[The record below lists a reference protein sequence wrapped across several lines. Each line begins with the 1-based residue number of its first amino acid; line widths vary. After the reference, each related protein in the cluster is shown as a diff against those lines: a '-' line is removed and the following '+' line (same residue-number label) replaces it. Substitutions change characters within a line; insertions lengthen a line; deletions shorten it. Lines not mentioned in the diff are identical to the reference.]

1 MQHKVFG
8 IFMFT
13 GFRVALRAGVGRRRC
28 YAEGLPRHPLFTAYL
43 ALGAVCFFWGTTYLG
58 IRMSLESFPPLMLV
72 SVRYMISGAIL
83 LLFAWARGIY
93 VPRGRELA
101 AACFSGLFTL
111 GVGNGALV
119 FTELL
124 IPSGMASLIITT
136 QPFWMVGFE
145 ALLPGG
151 ERLHAPTIGGMVV
164 GLVGASLLF
173 TPNVGGHG
181 IDRNVLH
188 GFLLLQVGLAGW
200 SFGSI
205 YQRRQAGKAHPVIAG
220 AVQQLAAGLMLAP
233 FALAIHEHPVQW
245 SARGVGALLYL
256 ICFGSIVGY
265 SAYVY
270 AMDRLPVAIVS
281 VYPYVNAV
289 VAVALGWLFY
299 REPFGRREAL
309 AMAIIFAGVAI
320 VKRYSRHPAAG

>member
-1 MQHKVFG
+1 
-8 IFMFT
+8 
-13 GFRVALRAGVGRRRC
+13 
-28 YAEGLPRHPLFTAYL
+28 LPRHPLFKAYL

-72 SVRYMISGAIL
+72 SVRYVISGAIL
-83 LLFAWARGIY
+83 LLFAVTRGIY

-101 AACFSGLFTL
+101 AACFSGFFTL

-151 ERLHAPTIGGMVV
+151 ERLHAPTIGGMVI
-164 GLVGASLLF
+164 GLVGASFLF
-173 TPNVGGHG
+173 TPDLGGHG

-220 AVQQLAAGLMLAP
+220 AVQQLAAGLILAP
-233 FALAIHEHPVQW
+233 FALALHEHPVDW

-281 VYPYVNAV
+281 IYPYVNAV

-309 AMAIIFAGVAI
+309 AMAIIFAGVAL
-320 VKRYSRHPAAG
+320 VKRYSRHPVAG

>member
-1 MQHKVFG
+1 
-8 IFMFT
+8 
-13 GFRVALRAGVGRRRC
+13 LR
-28 YAEGLPRHPLFTAYL
+28 RHPLFKAYL
-43 ALGAVCFFWGTTYLG
+43 ALLAVCFFWGTTFLG

-72 SVRYMISGAIL
+72 SLRYVLSGSIL
-83 LLFAWARGIY
+83 LLFAVTRGMY
-93 VPRGRELA
+93 LPRGRELA
-101 AACFSGLFTL
+101 AACFSGLLTL
-111 GVGNGALV
+111 GVGNGTLV
-119 FTELL
+119 FSELL

-151 ERLHAPTIGGMVV
+151 ERLHAPTIGGMSI
-164 GLVGASLLF
+164 GLVGASFLF
-173 TPNVGGHG
+173 TQDVGAHG

-200 SFGSI
+200 AFGSI
-205 YQRRQAGKAHPVIAG
+205 YQRRQAGKAHSVIAG
-220 AVQQLAAGLMLAP
+220 AVQQLAAGLTLAP
-233 FALAIHEHPVQW
+233 FALIIHEHPVHW

-256 ICFGSIVGY
+256 VCFGSIVGY

-281 VYPYVNAV
+281 VYPYVNVV

-320 VKRYSRHPAAG
+320 VKRYSRHPVAG

>member
-1 MQHKVFG
+1 
-8 IFMFT
+8 
-13 GFRVALRAGVGRRRC
+13 
-28 YAEGLPRHPLFTAYL
+28 
-43 ALGAVCFFWGTTYLG
+43 
-58 IRMSLESFPPLMLV
+58 MSLESFPPLMLV

-111 GVGNGALV
+111 GVGNGALT

-124 IPSGMASLIITT
+124 IPSGMAGLIITT

-151 ERLHAPTIGGMVV
+151 ERLHAPTIGGMAV

-173 TPNVGGHG
+173 RPDVGIARNMLHG
-181 IDRNVLH
+181 FL

-205 YQRRQAGKAHPVIAG
+205 YQRRQVGKAHSVIAG
-220 AVQQLAAGLMLAP
+220 AVQQLAAGLVLAP
-233 FALAIHEHPVQW
+233 FAMVIHEHPVHW

-256 ICFGSIVGY
+256 VCFGSLVGY

>member
-1 MQHKVFG
+1 M
-8 IFMFT
+8 
-13 GFRVALRAGVGRRRC
+13 L
-28 YAEGLPRHPLFTAYL
+28 LL
-43 ALGAVCFFWGTTYLG
+43 GTTYLG
-58 IRMSLESFPPLMLV
+58 IRMSLETFPPLMLV
-72 SVRYMISGAIL
+72 ALRYTLSGSIM
-83 LLFAWARGIY
+83 LLFAVTRGIY

-101 AACFSGLFTL
+101 AACFSGFLTL

-119 FTELL
+119 FTEVL

-151 ERLHAPTIGGMVV
+151 ERLHAPTIGGMAI
-164 GLVGASLLF
+164 GLVGASILF
-173 TPNVGGHG
+173 RPDVG

-188 GFLLLQVGLAGW
+188 GFLLLEVGLAGW

-220 AVQQLAAGLMLAP
+220 AVQQLAAGLILAP

-256 ICFGSIVGY
+256 VFFGSIVGY

-309 AMAIIFAGVAI
+309 AMAIIFAGVGI
-320 VKRYSRHPAAG
+320 VKRYSRHPVAG

>member
-1 MQHKVFG
+1 M
-8 IFMFT
+8 
-13 GFRVALRAGVGRRRC
+13 
-28 YAEGLPRHPLFTAYL
+28 
-43 ALGAVCFFWGTTYLG
+43 CFFWGTTYLG
-58 IRMSLESFPPLMLV
+58 IRMSLETFPPLMLV
-72 SVRYMISGAIL
+72 ALRYTLSGSIM
-83 LLFAWARGIY
+83 LLFAVTRGIY

-101 AACFSGLFTL
+101 AACFSGFLTL

-119 FTELL
+119 FTEVL

-151 ERLHAPTIGGMVV
+151 ERLHAPTIGGMAI
-164 GLVGASLLF
+164 GLVGASILF
-173 TPNVGGHG
+173 RPDVG

-188 GFLLLQVGLAGW
+188 GFLLLEVGLAGW

-220 AVQQLAAGLMLAP
+220 AVQQLAAGLILAP

-256 ICFGSIVGY
+256 VFFGSIVGY

-320 VKRYSRHPAAG
+320 VKRYSRHPVAG